1 MYRWRWHFWS
11 VYVVLWTTALLF
23 PVIPETGFE
32 DVDEFISPHRY
43 LLAKSVHV
51 SAYAV
56 MTLLTA
62 FLNAP
67 MRYRWLLVYF
77 LMAHGTAT
85 GFCFTEYSAAAL
97 VKTIERALDL
107 FSDKLEWMRL
117 VRAGMNQ
124 DWSWRQSALQ
134 YVRVYE
140 RAMAK
145 RRAAAAAPNLVSE
158 GKMASS

>member
-1 MYRWRWHFWS
+1 VYRWRWHFWS

-32 DVDEFISPHRY
+32 DVDEFISPNRY

-85 GFCFTEYSAAAL
+85 EMGQWTMREMQWSVRIGHLHDVAFDNVGVL
-97 VKTIERALDL
+97 IGLL
-107 FSDKLEWMRL
+107 LGWNWWMRE
-117 VRAGMNQ
+117 
-124 DWSWRQSALQ
+124 D
-134 YVRVYE
+134 
-140 RAMAK
+140 
-145 RRAAAAAPNLVSE
+145 
-158 GKMASS
+158 